1 MITGFS
7 GLSSG
12 TFNCTPVVLA
22 NRYRK
27 SIIAAMNVVRQA
39 DVHGRDRFME
49 RTRMGQISI
58 SLPDGSRREYEL
70 GVTGYDIAKSIHP
83 ALARE
88 AVGIIVNDEPYDLTR
103 EITEDASIRLLKFDD
118 DGGKAIFWHSSAHLM
133 AEAIEAIY
141 PGTKFGIGPPVE
153 NGFYYD
159 MEIANGHALT
169 PDDLDVIEK
178 KMVEL
183 AKKDHAFER
192 IPVSWEEAVEIFQE
206 KGDQYKLELLEEFK
220 GREITLYRQG
230 NFTDLCRGTHIPST
244 GIIKAI
250 KLTSVSS
257 AYWRGDQSRQQLQRV
272 YGVTF
277 PKKSQLEAH
286 LLMIEEAKKRD
297 HRKLGRELELF
308 HITPEVGL
316 GLPLWL
322 PKGTQLR
329 ETLENFLRG
338 EQKRLGYLPVV
349 TPHIGNLELYKTSGH
364 YPYYAESQFPP
375 IELDENESYLLKP
388 MNCPHHCHIYKSK
401 PRSYRD
407 LPVRLAEFGTVYRYE
422 KSGQLNGLTRV
433 RGFTVDDSHIFARP
447 DQVTEEVSKVLDLIT
462 FVMNVLQFSE
472 FSIRLSFS
480 DPDNR
485 EKYVGAPEL
494 WEAAES
500 ALLEIAESKGLDYA
514 IDPGEAAFY
523 GPKIDFM
530 VRDAIGR
537 QWQLGTVQLDYNLP
551 ERFDLEYMGA
561 DGERHRPVMI
571 HRAPF
576 GSMERFIGVLI
587 EHFAGNFPFWL
598 APVQAIVLPISE
610 HYLAYGASIRDRL
623 LDAGIRAE
631 LDERGEKIGFKIRE
645 AEMMKIP
652 YMLIVGEKERDAHS
666 VSIRIHGEG
675 DRGSLTVDE
684 LLEEF
689 LILDRP
695 SATVADDNPSVVAIH
710 DAAEIEHT
718 VPDART

>member
-1 MITGFS
+1 MEQI
-7 GLSSG
+7 
-12 TFNCTPVVLA
+12 N
-22 NRYRK
+22 
-27 SIIAAMNVVRQA
+27 II
-39 DVHGRDRFME
+39 
-49 RTRMGQISI
+49 
-58 SLPDGSRREYEL
+58 LPDGKALQFEK
-70 GVTGYDIAKSIHP
+70 GVTGMEVARSISEG
-83 ALARE
+83 LARV
-88 AVGIIVNDEPYDLTR
+88 ALGIIVNNEPYDLSR
-103 EITEDASIRLLKFDD
+103 PINQNAHISILKFDD
-118 DGGKAIFWHSSAHLM
+118 EEGKVIYWHSSAHLM
-133 AEAIEAIY
+133 AEAVEALY

-159 MEIANGHALT
+159 MDI
-169 PDDLDVIEK
+169 PDHQLSPEDLEKIEK
-178 KMVEL
+178 KMAEL
-183 AKKDHAFER
+183 AKQNNAFER
-192 IPVSWEEAVEIFQE
+192 LPITWEEAVAYFKE
-206 KGDQYKLELLEEFK
+206 KGDEYKLELLDEFK
-220 GREITLYRQG
+220 DREITFYRQG

-244 GIIKAI
+244 GMIKAI

-272 YGVTF
+272 YGITF
-277 PKKSQLEAH
+277 PKKKMLDEH
-286 LLMIEEAKKRD
+286 MEMLEEAKKRD

-308 HITPEVGL
+308 HITPEVGV

-322 PKGTQLR
+322 PKGTTLR

-338 EQKRLGYLPVV
+338 EQKRLGYQPVV

-364 YPYYAESQFPP
+364 YPYYAESQFSP

-407 LPVRLAEFGTVYRYE
+407 LPLRLAEFGTVYRYE

-447 DQVTEEVSKVLDLIT
+447 DQVKEEVSKVVELIK
-462 FVMNVLQFSE
+462 FVMNILQFKD

-485 EKYVGAPEL
+485 EKYVGSKEL
-494 WEAAES
+494 WDEAERE
-500 ALLEIAESKGLDYA
+500 LLEVAEAKGLDYE

-551 ERFDLEYMGA
+551 ERFDLEYTGQ
-561 DGERHRPVMI
+561 DGERHRPVMV

-598 APVQAIVLPISE
+598 APVQAVVLPISDKF
-610 HYLAYGASIRDRL
+610 LDYGNHIKDILS
-623 LDAGIRAE
+623 DAGYRVE
-631 LDERGEKIGFKIRE
+631 LDERGEKIGYKIRE
-645 AEMMKIP
+645 AEVQKVP
-652 YMLIVGEKERDAHS
+652 YMLIVGEKEREANS
-666 VSIRIHGEG
+666 VAIRIHGQG
-675 DRGSLTVDE
+675 DQGALTVNE
-684 LLEEF
+684 LLTEFSHLNRPEATGTQPAEEAA
-689 LILDRP
+689 IEIHNHG
-695 SATVADDNPSVVAIH
+695 AIEQVA
-710 DAAEIEHT
+710 
-718 VPDART
+718 PDTR